1 MDDYRFPDGITLD
14 KYIGGVVMVN
24 GLVVTITDILSEKL
38 QPGFNERRVVFE
50 GVTAQN
56 ETVILKLRYQ

>member
-1 MDDYRFPDGITLD
+1 MDDYRFPDGIILD
-14 KYIGGVVMVN
+14 KYIGSVVTVN

-38 QPGFNERRVVFE
+38 QPEFNERRVVFE